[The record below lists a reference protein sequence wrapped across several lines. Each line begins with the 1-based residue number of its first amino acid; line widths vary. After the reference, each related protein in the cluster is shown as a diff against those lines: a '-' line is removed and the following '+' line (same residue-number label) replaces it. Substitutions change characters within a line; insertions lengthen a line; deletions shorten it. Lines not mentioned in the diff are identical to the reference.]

1 MSLSCKPPP
10 LGPPLGVHCFL
21 PQVEAS
27 VFLLLRRQAVLSLSL
42 SPSPLH
48 SLPLRRQHI
57 PSQSTEMEKVSCR
70 IFESCF
76 LSLISFLTQQ
86 EIIFLSCGIL
96 CTVHFLYK
104 AGMFLMFVLPSSQPK
119 SLVRCLEYSYCC
131 LWTRFSKADF
141 IPEVLF
147 TAPKLGRINYR

>member
-10 LGPPLGVHCFL
+10 LGPPLGAHCFL

-27 VFLLLRRQAVLSLSL
+27 VFLLLRRQAVLSL
-42 SPSPLH
+42 SPLH

-70 IFESCF
+70 IFASCF

-86 EIIFLSCGIL
+86 EIIFLSCGTL

-104 AGMFLMFVLPSSQPK
+104 AGMFLMFVLSSSQPK
-119 SLVRCLEYSYCC
+119 SLVRCLEYCYCC
-131 LWTRFSKADF
+131 LWTKQSFKSGFYPRGAVHSSKIRQDQ
-141 IPEVLF
+141 
-147 TAPKLGRINYR
+147 R

>member
-1 MSLSCKPPP
+1 MSLSCKLPP

-27 VFLLLRRQAVLSLSL
+27 AAEASGSSL

-57 PSQSTEMEKVSCR
+57 LSQSTEMEKVSCR

-131 LWTRFSKADF
+131 LWTRVSKADF